1 MLFTVDAALRH
12 PRKSICLPVPFVLYY
27 RHIEWNNN
35 ASTVNHRRV
44 CGIYIYIYMYIA
56 KILPHNSSVTLLKF
70 GSHKNTLF
78 QILNMDTNT
87 NRGGGGGGGSEIF
100 RIFLIFN
107 NSRQ

>member
-44 CGIYIYIYMYIA
+44 CGICIYIYIYIA

-70 GSHKNTLF
+70 RSTKIHYETVPNIEHGYEYEPG
-78 QILNMDTNT
+78 
-87 NRGGGGGGGSEIF
+87 RGGEGGADIF
-100 RIFLIFN
+100 RMF
-107 NSRQ
+107 